1 MKTKYALLMY
11 ALCLVMVLAS
21 CGSSNDLPAVDTD
34 TPKTSEDL
42 ASIRDNIG
50 DAVEVTR
57 SSGMN
62 EKELLAAINES
73 SDFFTWFAPDAGF
86 VASSLEINQRDTEKK
101 GSDEIYATVTSINEY
116 SSYAAEFYLYLKYYK
131 EGGWRLESITQNDTG
146 IYQINYWPQEEDL
159 YAVWDNHYTEM
170 YNNGVISA
178 CEVENTGD
186 DYITYLVTYYR
197 SSELAFEF
205 AWAEVQFRFES
216 GLWTTVSMGYPAAH
230 VFKLYD
236 SNALCH
242 TYLIKDTHDD
252 GMNVTLINLY
262 TDESSDTRSTDLRAD
277 WYEYYVDTASYYAD
291 FTAYE
296 NRGASFSLNSISIPF
311 GGYHKTLYYDDGSL
325 RNDTYAL
332 LERIGDTSNTPL
344 SKTDAQAMIQQLV
357 EANGFPYWTD
367 YESAQRAQGQDRLQD
382 LNQNVDL
389 TPYRQVC
396 IEYYGQFDLTFPDD
410 LDPCMYQF
418 YINTMDGLD
427 EDMRIEI
434 TDNAPYPLDYMDS
447 SVYDWLSYAYYGY

>member
-1 MKTKYALLMY
+1 MITLHTLLRIT
-11 ALCLVMVLAS
+11 APVSSHLNLHGQRFNSVLRA
-21 CGSSNDLPAVDTD
+21 
-34 TPKTSEDL
+34 
-42 ASIRDNIG
+42 
-50 DAVEVTR
+50 
-57 SSGMN
+57 
-62 EKELLAAINES
+62 
-73 SDFFTWFAPDAGF
+73 
-86 VASSLEINQRDTEKK
+86 
-101 GSDEIYATVTSINEY
+101 
-116 SSYAAEFYLYLKYYK
+116 
-131 EGGWRLESITQNDTG
+131 
-146 IYQINYWPQEEDL
+146 
-159 YAVWDNHYTEM
+159 
-170 YNNGVISA
+170 
-178 CEVENTGD
+178 
-186 DYITYLVTYYR
+186 
-197 SSELAFEF
+197 
-205 AWAEVQFRFES
+205 
-216 GLWTTVSMGYPAAH
+216 GYPAAH